1 MYLTSTC
8 AKPLRVLVSPFGLLF
23 SWDSCV
29 LPWRHSSW
37 RVAKGPIGS
46 KTEVFELVKRDLLNA
61 FNIRQG
67 QLPGRPGYGTV
78 LWDYLFEPQ
87 LEELQ
92 TAIEAEVQ
100 RVAGGD
106 PRLYISDIQTYPQN
120 NGILIQIELTVV
132 PSTDAERLSIFFDLQ
147 QRNATYV

>member
-1 MYLTSTC
+1 MVQRFIGFNTQGQYKKFTLT
-8 AKPLRVLVSPFGLLF
+8 
-23 SWDSCV
+23 D
-29 LPWRHSSW
+29 
-37 RVAKGPIGS
+37 
-46 KTEVFELVKRDLLNA
+46 FELIKRDLLNA

-78 LWDYLFEPQ
+78 LWDFLFENQ

-92 TAIEAEVQ
+92 TSIVNEVQ

-106 PRLYISDIQTYPQN
+106 PRIYISDIQTYPQN
-120 NGILIQIELTVV
+120 NGILIEIELTVL

-147 QRNATYV
+147 QRNASYV

>member
-1 MYLTSTC
+1 MAQRFIGFNTQNQFKKFTLTN
-8 AKPLRVLVSPFGLLF
+8 
-23 SWDSCV
+23 
-29 LPWRHSSW
+29 
-37 RVAKGPIGS
+37 
-46 KTEVFELVKRDLLNA
+46 FELVKRDLLNA

-92 TAIEAEVQ
+92 TAIEREVQ

-106 PRLYISDIQTYPQN
+106 PRLYISDIQTFPQN

>member
-1 MYLTSTC
+1 MVQRFIGFNTQNQFKKFTLT
-8 AKPLRVLVSPFGLLF
+8 
-23 SWDSCV
+23 D
-29 LPWRHSSW
+29 
-37 RVAKGPIGS
+37 
-46 KTEVFELVKRDLLNA
+46 FELVKRDLLNA

-92 TAIEAEVQ
+92 QAIEREIQ

-106 PRLYISDIQTYPQN
+106 PRIYISDIQTFPQN

-147 QRNATYV
+147 QRNASYV